1 MPLRPE
7 ELRNPMKLATAAE
20 MRELDR
26 RTIEEVG
33 VPSLVLM
40 ENAGRSTFLVLRREF
55 PELDGPVAV
64 LAGRGNNG
72 GDGCVVARYLATAEI
87 PVFVLLFARREQV
100 SGDARVNLDILSR
113 LGVEVVEVPEAGV
126 FREQLPRLR
135 EAGLIVDAL
144 LGTGLNAPVRGLLA
158 EVIEAVNRLPVPVL
172 AVDIPSGLC
181 ADTGRVLGAA
191 VQARVT
197 VTYGLPK
204 LGQILPPGR
213 ELCGRLF
220 RVDIGIPPELTR
232 PLLIELAEAEE
243 LAGLMPPRPF
253 AAHKGTFGHAVVLAG
268 SVGKTGAA
276 ALAGEAALRAGA
288 GLVTVAVPE
297 SLNDI
302 LEVKLT
308 EVMSLPLPEVPG
320 ARVLSRRAWEPLQEF
335 LRGKT
340 ALALGPGLGT
350 HPETRELVQ
359 ELVRTLPLPLVIDAD
374 GVNCL
379 AGAGECL
386 RQAPAPRLLTPHPG
400 EMARFLGATTADIQN
415 RRLEAARETARS
427 YNCVVVLKGAQTVV
441 AAPDGRLSLNPTG
454 NPGLASGGT
463 GDVLTGLIGGLLA
476 QRLDPWDA
484 ARLGVYVHGLA
495 ADYLAADLGPRGFI
509 AGDLLEVLPQVL
521 ADLAAGRISTPEGD
535 PCVQPVR
542 S

>member
-1 MPLRPE
+1 
-7 ELRNPMKLATAAE
+7 MKLVTAAD

-40 ENAGRSTFLVLRREF
+40 ENAGRSTYLVLRREF
-55 PELDGPVAV
+55 PDLRGPVAV

-72 GDGCVVARYLATAEI
+72 GDGCVVARYAANAGL
-87 PVFVLLFARREQV
+87 PVWVLLVARREQV
-100 SGDARVNLDILSR
+100 SGDARVNLEILDR
-113 LGVEVVEVPEAGV
+113 LGVEVVEVPEAEV
-126 FREQLPRLR
+126 FREHLPRLR

-158 EVIEAVNRLPVPVL
+158 EVIEAAGRLPVPVL

-181 ADTGRVLGAA
+181 ADTGQVLGVALRA
-191 VQARVT
+191 EVT

-220 RVDIGIPPELTR
+220 RVDISIPPHLLR
-232 PLLIELAEAEE
+232 PLPTELAEAQEM
-243 LAGLMPPRPF
+243 AGLVPARPF

-308 EVMSLPLPEVPG
+308 EVMSLPLPEVPEVR
-320 ARVLSRRAWEPLQEF
+320 ALSRRALPPLWEF
-335 LRGKT
+335 LRDKT

-386 RQAPAPRLLTPHPG
+386 LQAPASRILTPHPG
-400 EMARFLGATTADIQN
+400 ELARFLGAATADLQA
-415 RRLEAARETARS
+415 RRLEVARETARN
-427 YNCVVVLKGAQTVV
+427 YQCLVVLKGAQTVV
-441 AAPDGRLSLNPTG
+441 AAPDGRLSINPTG

-476 QRLDPWDA
+476 QRLAPWDA
-484 ARLGVYVHGLA
+484 ARLGVYLHGLA
-495 ADYLAADLGPRGFI
+495 ADYLAADLGPRGFA
-509 AGDLLEVLPQVL
+509 AGDLLRVLPRAL
-521 ADLAAGRISTPEGD
+521 ADLAAGRIPPPEGD
-535 PCVQPVR
+535 PCIQRVI